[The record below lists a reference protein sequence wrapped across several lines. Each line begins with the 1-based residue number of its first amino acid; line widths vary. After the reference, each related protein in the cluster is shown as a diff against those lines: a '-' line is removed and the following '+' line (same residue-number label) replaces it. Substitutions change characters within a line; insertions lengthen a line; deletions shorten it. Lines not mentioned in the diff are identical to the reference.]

1 MDGEWENQFEEDGV
15 TLGPE
20 EALRREIEK
29 SKALKVDRLN
39 LRNEVEKLQREVRD
53 LTVKTH
59 LQEQEIARNPRQGS
73 PAKTLSAQNIVVGAA
88 SANGS
93 QIRRGL
99 VLFIL
104 AFNISVIGLLVYFQ
118 LQK

>member
-1 MDGEWENQFEEDGV
+1 MASEWENQFEEDGI

-29 SKALKVDRLN
+29 SKALKLDRLK
-39 LRNEVEKLQREVRD
+39 LRNQVEKLQGEVRD
-53 LTVKTH
+53 LTVKVH
-59 LQEQEIARNPRQGS
+59 LQEQEIARNQRQGS
-73 PAKTLSAQNIVVGAA
+73 PAKILSAQNKVVGAA

-93 QIRRGL
+93 HIRRGL

-104 AFNISVIGLLVYFQ
+104 AFNISFIGLLLYFQ